1 MLVSLGDMKGPEPYS
16 RKIEAGRELKVFG
29 VDALRR
35 HGRSLSAPFSLRL
48 SGPEPGET
56 LNCTAVL
63 RHLPGKRLVC
73 MASRP
78 SGDTVVVKLFLAP
91 RQAGRHH
98 KRERKGIGALEKAGI
113 PTPAL
118 LPPMTLDDGQ
128 TPLMA
133 TAAIEGARSLE
144 VCWPDWDAR
153 QRRTHL
159 LACVRLIARLH
170 TAGCIQ
176 EDIHPGNFLITGA
189 DIFMIDGDAVR
200 ELGRGRFKNEARYL
214 ANLAFFLVQFDPQA
228 EVWTH
233 AALQAYEGQRGWPA
247 DAERV
252 RTLKRLMRRCRYKR
266 MRKRAAKVT
275 RTCTDIAAQRSWR
288 RFVACERAWY
298 TPAMRPLLD
307 DPDRFIAKGNKLKD
321 GNSATVA
328 RVRYHDQTLVIKR
341 YNIKST
347 WHRLRRCLRPS
358 RGRMAWR
365 NAHMLGLV
373 GIDTPAPRALIE
385 ERWGPF
391 RARAFLICDH
401 QPGMKL
407 ADYWQHDWHTDD
419 TRMDALAP
427 LTTLVMHLDAAQI
440 SHGDMKATNLIV
452 DAGRIVLTDL
462 DGLRIYRRTPGFRRH
477 HRKDCERLLRNW
489 PRHSNIARTL
499 RRALGDIRMA
509 E

>member
-1 MLVSLGDMKGPEPYS
+1 MKAPNTISPE
-16 RKIEAGRELKVFG
+16 KEADQVPREFG
-29 VDALRR
+29 IDALRR
-35 HGRSLSAPFSLRL
+35 EQRGLNAPFRLRLSAPE
-48 SGPEPGET
+48 SGEI
-56 LNCTAVL
+56 LNCTVVL

-78 SGDTVVVKLFLAP
+78 NGETMVVKLFLAP

-98 KRERKGIGALEKAGI
+98 KRERKGISILEKAGI
-113 PTPAL
+113 PTPTL
-118 LPPMTLDDGQ
+118 LPPMTLADGR
-128 TPLMA
+128 TPLVA
-133 TAAIEGARSLE
+133 TAAIEGARSLAAW
-144 VCWPDWDAR
+144 WPEWNTR
-153 QRRTHL
+153 QRQSHL

-170 TAGCIQ
+170 AAGCIQ
-176 EDIHPGNFLITGA
+176 EDIHPGNFLISGA
-189 DIFMIDGDAVR
+189 DVFMLDGNAVR
-200 ELGRGRFKNEARYL
+200 TLGNPSSKDERRYL
-214 ANLAFFLVQFDPQA
+214 VNLAAFLVQFDPA
-228 EVWTH
+228 TDHWTH
-233 AALQAYEGQRGWPA
+233 AALRAYEHQRGWRA
-247 DAERV
+247 QTERFP
-252 RTLKRLMRRCRYKR
+252 TLKRLMRRCRHKR
-266 MRKRAAKVT
+266 LRKRAAKVT
-275 RTCTDIAAQRSWR
+275 RPCTDIMAQRSWYR
-288 RFVACERAWY
+288 YMACDRAWY
-298 TPAMRPLLD
+298 TAAMQPLLE
-307 DPDRFIAKGNKLKD
+307 DPDRFIEKGHNLKD

-328 RVRYHDQTLVIKR
+328 RIRYRDQTLVIKR
-341 YNIKST
+341 YNIKNL